1 MHDFVDE
8 GDQSGDGK
16 MTFEEFA
23 AFVRSKEIS
32 LQNAYESLNPD
43 AKGRIRGSRLKK
55 KPRQH
60 GDPRGSIQFAKED
73 SAQRHREDASVRG
86 GRAGH

>member
-23 AFVRSKEIS
+23 AFVMRSKEIS
-32 LQNAYESLNPD
+32 LQTRTSPSTRTLRV
-43 AKGRIRGSRLKK
+43 G
-55 KPRQH
+55 
-60 GDPRGSIQFAKED
+60 F
-73 SAQRHREDASVRG
+73 
-86 GRAGH
+86 AGHV